1 MIVRYG
7 PFVLAGIAAIAAIVL
22 NPSFTGVVYALLVI
36 VGACIVWLLRVL
48 YDNEIERDR
57 HGK

>member
-7 PFVLAGIAAIAAIVL
+7 PFVLAAIAAIAAIAL

-48 YDNEIERDR
+48 YLNEIERDR
-57 HGK
+57 HGE

>member
-48 YDNEIERDR
+48 YLDEIERDR
-57 HGK
+57 HGE